1 MSLGLTIGAQLNG
14 VIISMAIYGITCCQ
28 TLHYFYRFPCDS
40 FCMKAMVAG
49 AWVTETTNAVML
61 MYTVWLHLI
70 VHRGVQHQHVQWTII
85 AQTVTAEM
93 AAVGVDC
100 FFIGRINILDARRYR
115 SLILLVP
122 LVISS
127 GAGITTQIKQRL
139 TPKPWKCAPIS
150 PACLFD
156 TNQLLQWCLGVFA
169 ATRATSDIGIG
180 VAISALIVN
189 IVVRHALATGIL
201 ASGLAIIYLAL
212 NFAYP
217 TTQLWGTVHFIQERV
232 YVNSLLAA
240 LNSRQ
245 RFRAIAEADASLA
258 TIPITIFPD
267 EPYDRPTQLQPAPS
281 RFPACFLYNI
291 YYPLYYTIAFYTIMI
306 EMPMYT
312 PFTAFRKK
320 LQDRFILDS
329 DYIILS
335 LLDTW
340 LHHMFT
346 SVIRGKYNSLRYTH
360 LPRASQAMPG
370 W

>member
-127 GAGITTQIKQRL
+127 GAGITFT
-139 TPKPWKCAPIS
+139 
-150 PACLFD
+150 CLNY
-156 TNQLLQWCLGVFA
+156 TNQAATYTKAMEWCLGVFA

-180 VAISALIVN
+180 VAMCAVLYCQYRHYTMKKSALIVN

-267 EPYDRPTQLQPAPS
+267 EPYDRPTQLQPARTRTRPN
-281 RFPACFLYNI
+281 Y
-291 YYPLYYTIAFYTIMI
+291 
-306 EMPMYT
+306 
-312 PFTAFRKK
+312 
-320 LQDRFILDS
+320 
-329 DYIILS
+329 
-335 LLDTW
+335 
-340 LHHMFT
+340 
-346 SVIRGKYNSLRYTH
+346 
-360 LPRASQAMPG
+360 
-370 W
+370 